1 MKTKLKV
8 LGLLMAAVLL
18 VGTSILGT
26 MAYLTSTDTVTNTF
40 TVGNVKITLDEAKAN
55 ADGTLAEGADR
66 VKANEYKLMPGHTYN
81 KDPMVTVKAGSEDA
95 YIRMVVTVN
104 KKAALDTIGI
114 DTLEVFQ
121 GYQSDK
127 WTLASQNVGDND
139 TMVYEFRYH
148 TTVSTVDSTNDKAL
162 EPLFEQIVV
171 PGDITNEQLATLAN
185 LQINIVAND
194 IQADGFKTADDAWAA
209 FASAN

>member
-40 TVGNVKITLDEAKAN
+40 TVGNVNITLDEAEAN
-55 ADGTLAEGADR
+55 ADGTLVAGAER

-104 KKAALDTIGI
+104 KKAALDAIGI
-114 DTLEVFQ
+114 NTLEVFQ
-121 GYQSDK
+121 GYDSTK
-127 WTLASQNVGDND
+127 WTLASQKTGEND
-139 TMVYEFRYH
+139 TMVYEFRYY
-148 TTVSTVDSTNDKAL
+148 TTVSTVDAEDTAL

-185 LQINIVAND
+185 LQINIVANA
-194 IQADGFKTADDAWAA
+194 IQADGFETADDAWAA

>member
-26 MAYLTSTDTVTNTF
+26 MAYLTSSDEVINTF
-40 TVGNVKITLDEAKAN
+40 TVGNVAITLDEAMAN
-55 ADGTLAEGADR
+55 ADGTLVEGADR

-148 TTVSTVDSTNDKAL
+148 TTVSTVDAEDKAL
-162 EPLFEQIVV
+162 EPLFEKIVV
-171 PGDITNEQLATLAN
+171 PGTITNEQLATLAD
-185 LQINIVAND
+185 LKIEIVANA
-194 IQADGFKTADDAWAA
+194 IQADGFEDADAAWAA

>member
-55 ADGTLAEGADR
+55 ADGTLVEGAER

-95 YIRMVVTVN
+95 YIRVVVTVN
-104 KKAALDTIGI
+104 EKAALDDIGI
-114 DTLEVFQ
+114 NALQVFQ
-121 GYQSDK
+121 GYDSTK
-127 WTLASQNVGDND
+127 WTLASQNAGKND
-139 TMVYEFRYH
+139 TMVYEFRYYI
-148 TTVSTVDSTNDKAL
+148 TVSTVDSTKDKAL

-171 PGDITNEQLATLAN
+171 PGDITNEQLATLAD
-185 LQINIVAND
+185 LKIEIVANA
-194 IQADGFKTADDAWAA
+194 IQADGFETADAAWAA